1 MRFKTADGTNCIFT
15 AKKVTVAQ
23 TASGVK
29 YTKFSI
35 SQKNGASYEYCNVF
49 VWRETPLQENDRVI
63 ITDVSAIS
71 TKTYVNKMNSTSV
84 ATNIYAEIDII
95 RLATDRPVN
104 VQGDMIPDFS
114 EKSMP
119 F

>member
-1 MRFKTADGTNCIFT
+1 MRFKTADGTNCVFI
-15 AKKVTVAQ
+15 AKKVAVAQ

-49 VWRETPLQENDRVI
+49 VWKELPLQENDRII
-63 ITDVSAIS
+63 ITGVSAIS
-71 TKTYVNKMNSTSV
+71 SRTYVNKMNSTSV
-84 ATNIYAEIDII
+84 STNIYAEIDIVG
-95 RLATDRPVN
+95 LASDRPVN